1 MLEHATTAAAVEA
14 VSPLLWLFRAAALP
28 PDQGSCLFSFYTP
41 QVKKCG
47 DTVACSITA
56 HHLTLVVDD
65 WAGQPFNFC
74 KPVAKYPSDRAA
86 LREVIKSGKIQYNR
100 LRTIHLLLIAV
111 AHICRPPTLLPRLRF
126 GPAPGAVKDDDV
138 AQRRLRG
145 RRLHVVAPPRPL
157 RRPA

>member
-1 MLEHATTAAAVEA
+1 LTAWAVELCA
-14 VSPLLWLFRAAALP
+14 SLTERPPVLP
-28 PDQGSCLFSFYTP
+28 PPLRACHL

-86 LREVIKSGKIQYNR
+86 LREVIKSGASSWLAQ
-100 LRTIHLLLIAV
+100 
-111 AHICRPPTLLPRLRF
+111 F
-126 GPAPGAVKDDDV
+126 EPASSGS
-138 AQRRLRG
+138 
-145 RRLHVVAPPRPL
+145 
-157 RRPA
+157 